1 MKFLLSAIWKKEFWL
16 GDDKVKNLLLI
27 AYLDLK
33 ESIRA
38 KWFIVYSLVF
48 GGMIALFFIAG
59 VTQSQVMGFSGL
71 SRLLLMYIQVTI
83 VILPIFILITT
94 VRSISGDRD
103 THILEYMLSFPISLK
118 QYYWGKILG
127 RFITVFLP
135 VFFAMVFA
143 IIYGVFIGAD
153 IPWDIFILYTGLLFS
168 LTSAFLGIAFFIS
181 SFVKTSEIALG
192 ISFFIWIFLLAFL
205 DIALISLMMQN
216 RFDESLIITIAL
228 LNPMEIF
235 RVAAI
240 SLFDP
245 SLTVM
250 GPVAFYILD
259 TFKQTIFVLISIA
272 YPIIL
277 GLVFAFLG
285 YFIFAKKDLV

>member
-1 MKFLLSAIWKKEFWL
+1 M
-16 GDDKVKNLLLI
+16 KNLILI

-38 KWFIVYSLVF
+38 KWFVVYSLVF

-59 VTQSQVMGFSGL
+59 VTQSQVTGFSGL

-103 THILEYMLSFPISLK
+103 NHILEYMLSFPISLK

-135 VFFAMVFA
+135 VFFAMFLA
-143 IIYGVFIGAD
+143 IIYGSIIGASV
-153 IPWDIFILYTGLLFS
+153 PWEIFFLYSGLLFALS
-168 LTSAFLGIAFFIS
+168 SAFLGIAFFIS
-181 SFVKTSEIALG
+181 SFVKSSEVALG
-192 ISFFIWIFLLAFL
+192 ISFFVWIFLLAFI

-216 RFDESLIITIAL
+216 RFEESMIIAIAL
-228 LNPMEIF
+228 INPMEIF

-245 SLTVM
+245 ELTVM
-250 GPVAFYILD
+250 GPVAFHILD
-259 TFKQTIFVLISIA
+259 TFKQSTFVMFSIL
-272 YPIIL
+272 YPILLGLFFAIL
-277 GLVFAFLG
+277 G
-285 YFIFAKKDLV
+285 YRIFSKKDLV

>member
-1 MKFLLSAIWKKEFWL
+1 MRNLFLVAF
-16 GDDKVKNLLLI
+16 
-27 AYLDLK
+27 LDLK

-38 KWFIVYSLVF
+38 KWFLVYALVF
-48 GGMIALFFIAG
+48 GGLIALFFIAG

-103 THILEYMLSFPISLK
+103 NHILEYMLSFPISLK
-118 QYYWGKILG
+118 QYYWGKIIG
-127 RFITVFLP
+127 RFITVFSP
-135 VFFAMVFA
+135 VFLAMLIAV
-143 IIYGVFIGAD
+143 IYGVIKGAS
-153 IPWDIFILYTGLLFS
+153 IPWDIFLLYTGLLLS
-168 LTSAFLGIAFFIS
+168 LCSSFLGIAFFVS
-181 SFVKTSEIALG
+181 SVVKSSEVALG
-192 ISFFIWIFLLAFL
+192 LAFFIWIFLLSFL

-216 RFDESLIITIAL
+216 RFNEGMIIAIAMA
-228 LNPMEIF
+228 NPMEVF

-245 SLTVM
+245 ELTVM

-259 TFKQTIFVLISIA
+259 SMKQEVFVFFSVA
-272 YPIIL
+272 YPIVL
-277 GLVFAFLG
+277 GLVFSTFG
-285 YFIFAKKDLV
+285 YIVFKKRDLV

>member
-1 MKFLLSAIWKKEFWL
+1 MH
-16 GDDKVKNLLLI
+16 NLMLI

-38 KWFIVYSLVF
+38 KWFLVYSVVF
-48 GGMIALFFIAG
+48 GGLIALFFIAG
-59 VTQSQVMGFSGL
+59 VTESQVMGFSGL

-103 THILEYMLSFPISLK
+103 NHILEYMLSFPISLK
-118 QYYWGKILG
+118 QFYWGKIIG
-127 RFITVFLP
+127 RFATVFLP
-135 VFFAMVFA
+135 VFFAM
-143 IIYGVFIGAD
+143 IIALIIGVFKGAS
-153 IPWDIFILYTGLLFS
+153 IPWGIFFLYSGLLFS
-168 LTSAFLGIAFFIS
+168 LSLAFLGIAFFIS
-181 SFVKTSEIALG
+181 SIVKSSEVALG
-192 ISFFIWIFLLAFL
+192 LSFFVWIFLLAFI

-216 RFDESLIITIAL
+216 RLSEELIIGISL

-245 SLTVM
+245 ELTVM
-250 GPVAFYILD
+250 GPVAYYILD
-259 TFKQTIFVLISIA
+259 NVKQSLLVLFSIL
-272 YPIIL
+272 YPILL
-277 GLVFAFLG
+277 GLAFAWFG
-285 YFIFAKKDLV
+285 FSIFKKTDLV

>member
-1 MKFLLSAIWKKEFWL
+1 MN
-16 GDDKVKNLLLI
+16 NLLLI

-38 KWFIVYSLVF
+38 KWFVVYSLVF

-59 VTQSQVMGFSGL
+59 VTESQVMGFSGL
-71 SRLLLMYIQVTI
+71 SRLLLMYIQITI

-103 THILEYMLSFPISLK
+103 NHILEYMLCFPISLR
-118 QYYWGKILG
+118 QYYWGKIIG
-127 RFITVFLP
+127 RFITVYLP
-135 VFFAMVFA
+135 VLFAMVVA
-143 IIYGVFIGAD
+143 IFFGAFKGAS
-153 IPWDIFILYTGLLFS
+153 IPWSIFFLYTGLLFALS
-168 LTSAFLGIAFFIS
+168 SAFLGIAFFIS
-181 SFVKTSEIALG
+181 SFVKSSEVALG
-192 ISFFIWIFLLAFL
+192 IAFFIWIFLLAFI
-205 DIALISLMMQN
+205 DIALISLMMQQ
-216 RFDESLIITIAL
+216 RFNEELIIVIAM

-245 SLTVM
+245 ELTVM

-259 TFKQTIFVLISIA
+259 FMSQTIFVLVSIV
-272 YPIIL
+272 YPFAI
-277 GLVFAFLG
+277 GGAFAFAG
-285 YFIFAKKDLV
+285 FKIFEKKDLV

>member
-1 MKFLLSAIWKKEFWL
+1 M
-16 GDDKVKNLLLI
+16 KNLLLI

-38 KWFIVYSLVF
+38 NWFIVYSVVF
-48 GGMIALFFIAG
+48 GGLIALFFIAG
-59 VTQSQVMGFSGL
+59 ITESQVMGFSGL

-103 THILEYMLSFPISLK
+103 SHILEYMLSFPISLK
-118 QYYWGKILG
+118 QYYWGKVFG

-135 VFFAMVFA
+135 VFMAMVFA
-143 IIYGVFIGAD
+143 ILYGVFKGAD
-153 IPWDIFILYTGLLFS
+153 VPWSIFFLYTGLLFAMS
-168 LTSAFLGIAFFIS
+168 SAFLGIAFFVS
-181 SFVKTSEIALG
+181 SIVKSSEMALG
-192 ISFFIWIFLLAFL
+192 ISFFVWIFLLAFI
-205 DIALISLMMQN
+205 DIVLISLMMQE
-216 RFDESLIITIAL
+216 RMSTGLIIGIAL
-228 LNPMEIF
+228 VNPMEIF

-245 SLTVM
+245 ELTVM

-259 TFKQTIFVLISIA
+259 MMSQKMFVFISVM
-272 YPIIL
+272 YPLLL
-277 GLVFAFLG
+277 GLLFAFLG
-285 YFIFAKKDLV
+285 FTIFAKKDLV

>member
-1 MKFLLSAIWKKEFWL
+1 MRNLS
-16 GDDKVKNLLLI
+16 LI

-38 KWFIVYSLVF
+38 KWFIIYSLVF

-71 SRLLLMYIQVTI
+71 SRLLLMYIQITI

-103 THILEYMLSFPISLK
+103 NHILEYMLSFPISLK
-118 QYYWGKILG
+118 QYYWGKVLG

-135 VFFAMVFA
+135 VFFAMVIA
-143 IIYGVFIGAD
+143 IVYGAFIGAS
-153 IPWDIFILYTGLLFS
+153 IPWNIFFLYTGLLFALS
-168 LTSAFLGIAFFIS
+168 SAFLGIAFFIS
-181 SFVKTSEIALG
+181 SFVKSSEVALG
-192 ISFFIWIFLLAFL
+192 ISFFIWIFLLAFI

-216 RFDESLIITIAL
+216 RFDEGLIIAIAL

-245 SLTVM
+245 ELTVM
-250 GPVAFYILD
+250 GPVAYYILD
-259 TFKQTIFVLISIA
+259 TFKQSTFVLLSIL
-272 YPIIL
+272 YPVVTGVI
-277 GLVFAFLG
+277 FAFLG
-285 YFIFAKKDLV
+285 YAIFSKKDLV

>member
-1 MKFLLSAIWKKEFWL
+1 M
-16 GDDKVKNLLLI
+16 KNLMLV

-38 KWFIVYSLVF
+38 KWFVVYSLVF

-103 THILEYMLSFPISLK
+103 NHILEYMLSFPISLK
-118 QYYWGKILG
+118 EYYWGKILG

-135 VFFAMVFA
+135 VFFAMIFAVIYGA
-143 IIYGVFIGAD
+143 IIGAS
-153 IPWDIFILYTGLLFS
+153 IPWDILVLYSGLLFS
-168 LTSAFLGIAFFIS
+168 LSCAFLGIAFFIS
-181 SFVKTSEIALG
+181 SFVKSSEVALG
-192 ISFFIWIFLLAFL
+192 LSFFIWILLLAFI
-205 DIALISLMMQN
+205 DIALISLMLQN
-216 RFDESLIITIAL
+216 RVEESFIIAIAL
-228 LNPMEIF
+228 INPMEIF

-245 SLTVM
+245 ELTVM
-250 GPVAFYILD
+250 GPVAFQILD
-259 TFKQTIFVLISIA
+259 IFSQSAFVMFSIL
-272 YPIIL
+272 YPTIL
-277 GLVFAFLG
+277 GILFAILG
-285 YFIFAKKDLV
+285 YRIFSKKDLV

>member
-1 MKFLLSAIWKKEFWL
+1 M
-16 GDDKVKNLLLI
+16 KNLLLI

-38 KWFIVYSLVF
+38 NWFIVYSLVF
-48 GGMIALFFIAG
+48 GGLIALFFIAG
-59 VTQSQVMGFSGL
+59 ITESQVMGFSGL

-103 THILEYMLSFPISLK
+103 SHILEYMLSFPISLK
-118 QYYWGKILG
+118 QYYWGKIVG

-135 VFFAMVFA
+135 VFMAMVFA
-143 IIYGVFIGAD
+143 ILYGMFRGAEVP
-153 IPWDIFILYTGLLFS
+153 INLFFLYTGLLFS
-168 LTSAFLGIAFFIS
+168 MSSAFLGIAFFIS
-181 SFVKTSEIALG
+181 SIVKSSEMALG
-192 ISFFIWIFLLAFL
+192 ISFFVWIFLLAFI
-205 DIALISLMMQN
+205 DIALISLMMQQRMN
-216 RFDESLIITIAL
+216 AELIIAIAMI
-228 LNPMEIF
+228 NPMEIF

-245 SLTVM
+245 ELTVL

-259 TFKQTIFVLISIA
+259 MMSQKVFVFISVVYPVLLGIF
-272 YPIIL
+272 
-277 GLVFAFLG
+277 FAFLG
-285 YFIFAKKDLV
+285 FRIFSKKDLV

>member
-1 MKFLLSAIWKKEFWL
+1 M
-16 GDDKVKNLLLI
+16 KNLFLV
-27 AYLDLK
+27 AFLDLK

-38 KWFIVYSLVF
+38 KWFLVYSFVF
-48 GGMIALFFIAG
+48 GGLIAMFFIAG
-59 VTQSQVMGFSGL
+59 VTESQVMGFSGL

-103 THILEYMLSFPISLK
+103 NHILEYMLSFPISLK
-118 QYYWGKILG
+118 QYYWGKIVG

-135 VFFAMVFA
+135 VFMAMFVA
-143 IIYGVFIGAD
+143 VIYGTFKGSA
-153 IPWDIFILYTGLLFS
+153 IPWEIFFLYTGLLFALS
-168 LTSAFLGIAFFIS
+168 SSFLGIAFFIS
-181 SFVKTSEIALG
+181 SVVKSSEVALG
-192 ISFFIWIFLLAFL
+192 IAFFVWIFLLSFI

-216 RFDESLIITIAL
+216 RYEESMIIAIAMS
-228 LNPMEIF
+228 NPMEIF

-245 SLTVM
+245 ELAVM

-259 TFKQTIFVLISIA
+259 SMKHGGFVLFSIA
-272 YPIIL
+272 YPVVL
-277 GLVFAFLG
+277 GLVFATLG
-285 YFIFAKKDLV
+285 YFVFKKRDLV

>member
-1 MKFLLSAIWKKEFWL
+1 M
-16 GDDKVKNLLLI
+16 KNLLLI

-38 KWFIVYSLVF
+38 KWFLVYSLVF

-103 THILEYMLSFPISLK
+103 NHILEYMLSFPISLK

-135 VFFAMVFA
+135 VFFAMILAV
-143 IIYGVFIGAD
+143 IYGVIIGASV
-153 IPWDIFILYTGLLFS
+153 PWDILFLYSGLLFALS
-168 LTSAFLGIAFFIS
+168 SAFLGIAFFIS
-181 SFVKTSEIALG
+181 SFVKSSEVALG
-192 ISFFIWIFLLAFL
+192 ISFFVWIFLLAFI

-216 RFDESLIITIAL
+216 RYEESMIIAIAL
-228 LNPMEIF
+228 ANPMEIF

-245 SLTVM
+245 ELTVM

-259 TFKQTIFVLISIA
+259 TFNQWAFVLFSIL
-272 YPIIL
+272 YPVLL
-277 GLVFAFLG
+277 GLVFAVFG
-285 YFIFAKKDLV
+285 YKIFSKKDLV

>member
-1 MKFLLSAIWKKEFWL
+1 MRNLS
-16 GDDKVKNLLLI
+16 LI

-38 KWFIVYSLVF
+38 KWFIIYSLVF

-71 SRLLLMYIQVTI
+71 SRLLLMYIQITI

-103 THILEYMLSFPISLK
+103 NHILEYMLSFPISLK
-118 QYYWGKILG
+118 HYYWGKILG

-135 VFFAMVFA
+135 VFFAMVIA
-143 IIYGVFIGAD
+143 IVYGSFIGAS
-153 IPWDIFILYTGLLFS
+153 IPWNIFFLYTGLLFALS
-168 LTSAFLGIAFFIS
+168 SAFLGIAFFIS
-181 SFVKTSEIALG
+181 SFVKSSEVALG
-192 ISFFIWIFLLAFL
+192 ISFFIWIFLLAFI

-216 RFDESLIITIAL
+216 RVSEGFIITIAL

-245 SLTVM
+245 ELTVM
-250 GPVAFYILD
+250 GPVAYYILD
-259 TFKQTIFVLISIA
+259 TFKQSTFVLLSIL
-272 YPIIL
+272 YPVVIGII
-277 GLVFAFLG
+277 FAFLG
-285 YFIFAKKDLV
+285 YAIFSKKDLV

>member
-1 MKFLLSAIWKKEFWL
+1 L
-16 GDDKVKNLLLI
+16 KNLLLI

-38 KWFIVYSLVF
+38 NWFIVYSLVF
-48 GGMIALFFIAG
+48 GGLIALFFIAG
-59 VTQSQVMGFSGL
+59 ITESQVMGFSGL

-103 THILEYMLSFPISLK
+103 SHILEYMLSFPISLK
-118 QYYWGKILG
+118 QYYWGKVFG

-135 VFFAMVFA
+135 VFMAMAFA
-143 IIYGVFIGAD
+143 IIYGVFKGAD
-153 IPWDIFILYTGLLFS
+153 VPWSIFFLYTGLLFAMS
-168 LTSAFLGIAFFIS
+168 SAFLGIAFFVS
-181 SFVKTSEIALG
+181 SIVKSSEMALG
-192 ISFFIWIFLLAFL
+192 ISFFVWIFLLAFI
-205 DIALISLMMQN
+205 DIALISLMMQE
-216 RFDESLIITIAL
+216 RMSTGLIIGIAL
-228 LNPMEIF
+228 VNPMEVF

-245 SLTVM
+245 ELTVM

-259 TFKQTIFVLISIA
+259 MMSQKMFVFISIV
-272 YPIIL
+272 YPVLL
-277 GLVFAFLG
+277 GLLFAFLG
-285 YFIFAKKDLV
+285 FRIFAKKDLV

>member
-1 MKFLLSAIWKKEFWL
+1 L
-16 GDDKVKNLLLI
+16 KNLLLI

-38 KWFIVYSLVF
+38 NWFIVYSLVF
-48 GGMIALFFIAG
+48 GGLIALFFIAG
-59 VTQSQVMGFSGL
+59 ITESQVMGFSGL

-103 THILEYMLSFPISLK
+103 SHILEYMLSFPISLK
-118 QYYWGKILG
+118 QYYWGKVFG

-135 VFFAMVFA
+135 VFMAMVFA
-143 IIYGVFIGAD
+143 ILYGIFKGAD
-153 IPWDIFILYTGLLFS
+153 VPWSIFFLYTGLLFAMS
-168 LTSAFLGIAFFIS
+168 SAFLGIAFFIS
-181 SFVKTSEIALG
+181 SIVKSSEMALG
-192 ISFFIWIFLLAFL
+192 ISFFVWIFLLAFI
-205 DIALISLMMQN
+205 DIALISLMMQE
-216 RFDESLIITIAL
+216 RMSTGLIIGIAL
-228 LNPMEIF
+228 VNPMEIF

-245 SLTVM
+245 ELTVM

-259 TFKQTIFVLISIA
+259 MMSQKMFVFVSVV
-272 YPIIL
+272 YPLLL
-277 GLVFAFLG
+277 GLLFAFLG
-285 YFIFAKKDLV
+285 FRIFAKKDLV